1 MTRKRY
7 IKLLMSRGFSRNR
20 AYETAAGVIPI
31 FGSYQKAWDCFPV
44 LDQIITAAVNASV
57 AIANAFQN
65 AFSGIGCTFA
75 ELAESMRK
83 HSKQIQ
89 EAMKIESKDN
99 CRHRVCTGH
108 GHYRCQGR
116 PGILPGAVRRRPP
129 YRRTA
134 PKA

>member
-7 IKLLMSRGFSRNR
+7 IKLLMSRGFSRNK
-20 AYETAAGVIPI
+20 AYETKISVIPR
-31 FGSYQKAWDCFPV
+31 FGSYQKAWDC
-44 LDQIITAAVNASV
+44 LTITEKMITAVDNSAV
-57 AIANAFQN
+57 AIVKDLSKD
-65 AFSGIGCTFA
+65 FSGISCKFA

-83 HSKQIQ
+83 YSESIQ
-89 EAMKIESKDN
+89 EAMKVESKDN
-99 CRHRVCTGH
+99 CRHRACTGH